1 MLDHIL
7 YDTVLIVK
15 RLFYDH
21 DAENCIILLYFLFL
35 FILKNLKI
43 IKPNSVFLKTHD
55 ATIQ

>member
-21 DAENCIILLYFLFL
+21 DAET
-35 FILKNLKI
+35 FIL
-43 IKPNSVFLKTHD
+43 VFYHIFICID
-55 ATIQ
+55 